1 MMRRM
6 FGAGWNG
13 ERGFTLVEVLV
24 ATVVLSIGLVAVAT
38 GFQYATSGVETGKG
52 ETQAVFLA
60 EQRLEFLK
68 NLALTNW
75 ASACL
80 NAGTINETSSTSV
93 AACPPSPPS
102 GNYRRDTTIADNPGA
117 PCATNCKMVT
127 VQVFYKPITGGGDLS
142 QERRVDV
149 VVLLVPRT

>member
-1 MMRRM
+1 MIRRM
-6 FGAGWNG
+6 FGARWNG
-13 ERGFTLVEVLV
+13 ERGFTLAEVLI
-24 ATVVLSIGLVAVAT
+24 ATFVQTIGLVAVAT
-38 GFQYATSGVETGKG
+38 GFQYAASGVETGKG
-52 ETQAVFLA
+52 ETQALFLA
-60 EQRLEFLK
+60 EQRTEFLK

-80 NAGTINETSSTSV
+80 GAGTTNETSSTSV
-93 AACPPSPPS
+93 AACTPSPPS
-102 GNYRRDTTIADNPGA
+102 GNYRRATTTVDNPGA

-127 VQVFYKPITGGGDLS
+127 VSVFYKPITGRGDLS

>member
-1 MMRRM
+1 MMRRTY
-6 FGAGWNG
+6 GARRNG
-13 ERGFTLVEVLV
+13 ERGFTLAELLV
-24 ATVVLSIGLVAVAT
+24 AIFVLTIGLVAVAT

-68 NLALTNW
+68 NLALTSW
-75 ASACL
+75 SSACL
-80 NAGTINETSSTSV
+80 GAGTTNETSSTAV
-93 AACPPSPPS
+93 AACTPSPPS

-117 PCATNCKMVT
+117 PCATNGKMIT
-127 VQVFYKPITGGGDLS
+127 VSVFYKPITGQGDLS
-142 QERRVDV
+142 QERQVAV

>member
-1 MMRRM
+1 MMRRT
-6 FGAGWNG
+6 FDRGRQD

-24 ATVVLSIGLVAVAT
+24 ATFILSIGLVAVAT
-38 GFQYATSGVETGKG
+38 GFQYATSGVETGHG

-60 EQRLEFLK
+60 EQRIEFLK
-68 NLALTNW
+68 NLTLSNW
-75 ASACL
+75 SSACL
-80 NAGTINETSSTSV
+80 TAGTTNETSATSV
-93 AACPPSPPS
+93 AACTPTPPTGS
-102 GNYRRDTTIADNPGA
+102 YRRDTTIADNPGA

-127 VQVFYKPITGGGDLS
+127 VSVFYKPITGRGDLS